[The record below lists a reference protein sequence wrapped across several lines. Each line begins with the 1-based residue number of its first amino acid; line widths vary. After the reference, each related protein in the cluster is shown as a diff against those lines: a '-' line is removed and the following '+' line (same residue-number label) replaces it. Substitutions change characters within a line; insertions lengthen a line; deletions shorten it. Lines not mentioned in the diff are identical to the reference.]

1 MSFVGA
7 NQKINSTSS
16 VGGDVTA
23 NLQAIGQM
31 GAASAR
37 SGGGGG
43 GSSLNPMMQFQMQER
58 AKQADFQRDLHI
70 EKLRFDNQKEMAL
83 FQESSRKKADQTQ
96 IAANEEAAEER
107 RRHELIVAHTEQ
119 RVAGINA
126 AIDEAKARRDA
137 AVQNARND
145 NSAEAAEEIARYDAA
160 IAKHEAELIVEQTAN
175 ARAREGA
182 RGDLN
187 TAIGGISRGLIEHA
201 DSVGNLEA
209 TVTAAIDSSVA
220 GVNRSFQEDA
230 RDNPDNPDTQGSLGL
245 LGNIFSGTIYAGG
258 YLVSGMQLQDYLDE
272 EGISP
277 DEVYNSLNGTQGNQ
291 LRLLYKLQENPEFAR
306 DYALTGVTKAL
317 SDAGVIGE
325 DESSRKMAGAFI
337 GGTTMDFQENGKT
350 VQRVPTLDDLQK
362 NIPNFNEYGFG
373 FALTRYNEGMQAMR
387 RGGED
392 AQGNPVEGL
401 ADAIE
406 TSQGREGFD
415 SMIPRAA
422 LNVANNV
429 EDLDIPARLKRA
441 GIDVSGQGSERF
453 RQLATQLEQG
463 QGDLSSESL
472 ATMIQDMESRGFGEE
487 EIEEALE
494 GLEFNRYDLDG
505 NQYADPDSSK
515 GREGIQMDELEGL
528 FDDFS
533 TIDEDAVELRTRDTT
548 VRGADTVART
558 ESQARLTR
566 ELEQQIAAI
575 TDDASPYSVEV
586 AERTAELEGAGTLSE
601 LDLLKIEKQ
610 LRQDEGASGLSDADL
625 DQKIKDIEAATAG
638 TP

>member
-187 TAIGGISRGLIEHA
+187 TAIGGITRGLIEHA

-220 GVNRSFQEDA
+220 SVSRSFQEDA

-453 RQLATQLEQG
+453 RQLATQLDQG

-472 ATMIQDMESRGFGEE
+472 ATMIQDMERRGFGEE

-558 ESQARLTR
+558 KSKARLTR
-566 ELEQQIAAI
+566 ELEQEIAGI

-610 LRQDEGASGLSDADL
+610 LRQDEGASQLSDADL
-625 DQKIKDIEAATAG
+625 DKKIKDIEAASAG